1 VAKKSNTT
9 AWLGIVL
16 SAIAVGLLAGI
27 ILVNPNYTPPPEKMN
42 VDPKDV
48 AYDHSRDA
56 IPRVAKAKVTHILLS
71 WKGKGSVKP
80 KDPNRTQEQ
89 AKKLAEEIWQKYN
102 AAPDA
107 DKDKVW
113 KELQVQYNEDSGNV
127 HNVYDVTPSAGL
139 VQEFK
144 DTALETAVGK
154 VRITMVAPEKLT
166 YGYHVVRRIE

>member
-1 VAKKSNTT
+1 VAKKSSTT

-56 IPRVAKAKVTHILLS
+56 IPRVAKAKVTHILIS
-71 WKGKGSVKP
+71 WKGKNARVTP
-80 KDPNRTQEQ
+80 KDPNRTEAQ
-89 AKKLAEEIWQKYN
+89 AKKLAEECWQQYQ
-102 AAPDA
+102 AAKPA

-113 KELQVQYNEDSGNV
+113 KELQVKHNEDSGDV
-127 HNVYDVTPSAGL
+127 HNVYAVPPPQGSLDKQF
-139 VQEFK
+139 QEVSL
-144 DTALETAVGK
+144 TTEVNK
-154 VRITMVAPEKLT
+154 VRITMPPGDF
-166 YGYHVVRRIE
+166 GYHVIRRTE